1 VAAHVFTDRAMN
13 RLMECGVKSFEHG
26 FFMTEPTMKKIAEKG
41 IYVVPQMWGIS
52 PDMAKNPLI
61 PKDKIAMVLELGNK
75 FKDFGRNLLKYK
87 VKVVFASD
95 YVGEFADAER
105 ARRYELWWRTQMFGS
120 NVEVLKQLTS
130 TAGEL
135 VALSG
140 PRNPYKAGKLGVIE
154 EGAYAD
160 LLLVEGNP
168 LKDITVIGGTEKW
181 FDADPEWKPIQTLK
195 VIMKDGK
202 IYKNTLQ

>member
-1 VAAHVFTDRAMN
+1 M
-13 RLMECGVKSFEHG
+13 
-26 FFMTEPTMKKIAEKG
+26 
-41 IYVVPQMWGIS
+41 
-52 PDMAKNPLI
+52 
-61 PKDKIAMVLELGNK
+61 
-75 FKDFGRNLLKYK
+75 
-87 VKVVFASD
+87 KVVFASD

-105 ARRYELWWRTQMFGS
+105 ARRYELWWRTQMFDS
-120 NVEVLKQLTS
+120 NFEVLKQLTS

-140 PRNPYKAGKLGVIE
+140 PRNPYQAGKVGFIE

-168 LKDITVIGGTEKW
+168 LKDIAVIGGIDKW
-181 FDADPEWKPIQTLK
+181 FDADPEWKPLETLH

-202 IYKNTLQ
+202 IYKNTLK